1 MRAATTPA
9 TVLVADDSAFGRTW
23 AERLLTDAGHRVIT
37 ARDGGEALALAR
49 ASEPDALVLDEVLP
63 SLTGRQV
70 VRELRQAQSDVGVVM
85 LTGAGDLEAD
95 ALRSGIDQFVSKPCT
110 ADALARAVVVA
121 LSAGSTRRD
130 RREHERH
137 NEGEMLA
144 AAAIQAALL
153 PPHPD
158 LPGGW
163 TVDAGFL
170 PSRVVGGDVYD
181 LFPDGPARL
190 VVTVAD
196 VSGKGVA
203 GALFGAMFLTA
214 VRAAVSRGDRP
225 GAALASAGALL
236 FGDLVRAGR
245 FLTATVAAIDL
256 DSGAF
261 TYADAGHGHHL
272 LLGPDAAERTL
283 PQGGPPIG
291 FLPDPVYED
300 GEDLIRSGEVLAIF
314 SDGLVEGGDR
324 DDPVAVRGML
334 AGLLIA
340 GEPAEALV
348 RDAPD
353 DDDRTMVVVRR
364 AT

>member
-1 MRAATTPA
+1 
-9 TVLVADDSAFGRTW
+9 
-23 AERLLTDAGHRVIT
+23 
-37 ARDGGEALALAR
+37 
-49 ASEPDALVLDEVLP
+49 
-63 SLTGRQV
+63 
-70 VRELRQAQSDVGVVM
+70 M
-85 LTGAGDLEAD
+85 LSGAGDLEAD

-110 ADALARAVVVA
+110 ADALAHAVVVA
-121 LSAGSTRRD
+121 LSAGAMRRD

-137 NEGEMLA
+137 NEGEMMA

-153 PPHPD
+153 PPDPE
-158 LPGGW
+158 LPEGW
-163 TVDAGFL
+163 TVDTGFL

-181 LFPDGPARL
+181 LFPHGPATL

-214 VRAAVSRGDRP
+214 VRAAVSRGDAP

-245 FLTATVAAIDL
+245 FLTATVAEIDL
-256 DSGAF
+256 DSGAVI
-261 TYADAGHGHHL
+261 YADAGHGHHL
-272 LLGPDAAERTL
+272 LLASNGAERAL
-283 PQGGPPIG
+283 PEGGPPIG
-291 FLPDPVYED
+291 FLPDPGYDD
-300 GEDLIRSGEVLAIF
+300 GTDRIRPGESLAIF

-324 DDPVAVRGML
+324 DDPVAVRGTL
-334 AGLLIA
+334 AQLLIA